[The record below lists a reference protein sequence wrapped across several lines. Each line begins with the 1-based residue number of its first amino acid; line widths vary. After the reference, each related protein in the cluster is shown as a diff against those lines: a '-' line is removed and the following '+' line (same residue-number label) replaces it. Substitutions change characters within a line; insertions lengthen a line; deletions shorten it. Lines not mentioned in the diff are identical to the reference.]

1 MAEYIKRESAY
12 EDFEKCNGE
21 NPKWTPSRV
30 KALIARQKSSDVAPV
45 RHGRCPV
52 CSGNAVLTQDCDNGY
67 SLEVDA
73 EQQETSLWY
82 GDECL
87 AVFHIDYCP
96 NCGARMDLEGPNEA
110 KESRQP

>member
-1 MAEYIKRESAY
+1 MGMDEYIEREAAY
-12 EDFEKCNGE
+12 KTIMSEPPDAHYPQWYADKIKVIPAE
-21 NPKWTPSRV
+21 
-30 KALIARQKSSDVAPV
+30 DVAPV

-96 NCGARMDLEGPNEA
+96 NCGAKMDGDD
-110 KESRQP
+110 